1 MLPIRLCT
9 HPWEKGGVT
18 KCPPPLERKYFS
30 KKYVFFTVKV
40 VFIIKIVKKVKQA
53 IDFFTISYI
62 LYIEHSRKI
71 VAKDK
76 TVLHV

>member
-1 MLPIRLCT
+1 MLDLGIF
-9 HPWEKGGVT
+9 
-18 KCPPPLERKYFS
+18 ERKYFS

-62 LYIEHSRKI
+62 LYIENFIFRDI
-71 VAKDK
+71 VEK
-76 TVLHV
+76 

>member
-1 MLPIRLCT
+1 MHQHATYTTLYPPTRKRGRD
-9 HPWEKGGVT
+9 EV
-18 KCPPPLERKYFS
+18 PPLERKYFS

-62 LYIEHSRKI
+62 LYIENFIFRDI
-71 VAKDK
+71 VEK
-76 TVLHV
+76 

>member
-1 MLPIRLCT
+1 MLPIQLYTPPTR
-9 HPWEKGGVT
+9 KGGRDEV
-18 KCPPPLERKYFS
+18 PPPLERKYFS

-62 LYIEHSRKI
+62 LYIENFIFRDI
-71 VAKDK
+71 VEK
-76 TVLHV
+76 

>member
-1 MLPIRLCT
+1 MRKRRRD
-9 HPWEKGGVT
+9 EV
-18 KCPPPLERKYFS
+18 PPLERKYFS

>member
-1 MLPIRLCT
+1 MRKRRRDEVPS
-9 HPWEKGGVT
+9 
-18 KCPPPLERKYFS
+18 PLERKYFS

-62 LYIEHSRKI
+62 LYIENFIFRDI
-71 VAKDK
+71 VEK
-76 TVLHV
+76 

>member
-1 MLPIRLCT
+1 MLPIQLST
-9 HPWEKGGVT
+9 HPREKGGVT
-18 KCPPPLERKYFS
+18 KCPPLERKYFS

-76 TVLHV
+76 AVLHV

>member
-1 MLPIRLCT
+1 MLPIQLYTPPTR
-9 HPWEKGGVT
+9 KGGRDEV
-18 KCPPPLERKYFS
+18 PPLERKYFS

-62 LYIEHSRKI
+62 LYIENFIFRDI
-71 VAKDK
+71 VEK
-76 TVLHV
+76 

>member
-1 MLPIRLCT
+1 MLPIQLYTPPTR
-9 HPWEKGGVT
+9 KGGRDEV
-18 KCPPPLERKYFS
+18 PPPLLERKYFS

-62 LYIEHSRKI
+62 LYIENFIFRDI
-71 VAKDK
+71 VEK
-76 TVLHV
+76 